1 MKEHRVKL
9 AILQTLSQ
17 GGFHSGQDLGE
28 RLGISRAAISKH
40 IKGIQAWGVDVF
52 SVQGKGYQLSKPMQL
67 LDEALLKSQVTT
79 PLELV
84 PIIDST
90 NQYQLDRVDQLQ
102 SGSVCIA
109 EYQAKG
115 RGRRGR
121 EWVSPFG
128 SNLYL
133 SIYWRLDAGM
143 AAAMGL
149 SLVVGVA
156 IVEALEKIGID
167 GVKLKWPNDLYFED
181 KKLAGILV
189 EMSGQA
195 GAAANLVIG
204 MGINLNMVNDGSH
217 NHSDNHNHSQNHHQ
231 EVTQKITQ
239 PWVSLSE
246 VCDAQSHSQTF
257 DRNDLAVTLVNTLQ
271 STLNDYELYGMT
283 GFVERWNRLDNYLGR
298 KVKLIMG
305 SRVIEGISKGID
317 AQGAVLLETEQGVER
332 FIGGEIS
339 LRNNETP

>member
-1 MKEHRVKL
+1 MKEHSVKL
-9 AILQTLSQ
+9 SILKVLSQ
-17 GGFHSGQDLGE
+17 GGFHSGEELGDK
-28 RLGISRAAISKH
+28 LGVSRAAISKH
-40 IKGIQAWGVDVF
+40 IKGIQAWGVDMF
-52 SVQGKGYQLSKPMQL
+52 RVQGKGYQLAKPMQL
-67 LDEALLKSQVTT
+67 LDKETLQNSLANRV
-79 PLELV
+79 ELI

-90 NQYQLDRVDQLQ
+90 NQYLLDRVDSLE
-102 SGSVCIA
+102 SGSVCLA

-133 SIYWRLDAGM
+133 SMFWRLDAGM

-156 IVEALEKIGID
+156 IVESLEEMGLT
-167 GVKLKWPNDLYFED
+167 GVKLKWPNDLYYQD

-204 MGINLNMVNDGSH
+204 MGLNLMMSEATEG
-217 NHSDNHNHSQNHHQ
+217 
-231 EVTQKITQ
+231 ITQ
-239 PWVSLSE
+239 PWASLD
-246 VCDAQSHSQTF
+246 VVADNQQI
-257 DRNDLAVTLVNTLQ
+257 DRNQLAISMITTLHKALD
-271 STLNDYELYGMT
+271 DYELYGMA
-283 GFVERWNRLDNYLGR
+283 GFVERWNRLDNFINR
-298 KVKLIMG
+298 PVKLLMG
-305 SRVIEGISKGID
+305 PREISGIARGINE
-317 AQGAVLLETEQGVER
+317 QGAVLLETENGLET

-339 LRNNETP
+339 LRPNQ